1 MVGLV
6 GGNDSVHS
14 INFNTLFMQ
23 SFFTH
28 SINRT
33 LGTLVLAAA
42 VVALGAYAYLTFAQA
57 KYAGYGPTTIAV
69 SGEAEVM
76 ARPDVGTF
84 SFTVEA
90 EADDAAAAQ
99 TASAE
104 RMNAVLAYLTEQG
117 IEERDIKTQNYSLQ
131 PKYRYEERVC
141 PMGSY
146 CPPGERIAD
155 GFMVMQTVSV
165 KVRDLDAAGNIIA
178 GVGQTGATNISSLG
192 FTIDDPSI
200 LEAEARVLAIADA
213 EAKAEVLAE
222 ALGVTLV
229 RMIGFYEQEKTHYP
243 VYGMGGDM
251 MERSAMEMAV
261 APDMPVGEDATHS
274 LVTITYEIK

>member
-1 MVGLV
+1 
-6 GGNDSVHS
+6 
-14 INFNTLFMQ
+14 MQ
-23 SFFTH
+23 SFFTP

-33 LGTLVLAAA
+33 LGTLVLVAA

-57 KYAGYGPTTIAV
+57 KYAGYGPTTISV
-69 SGEAEVM
+69 SGEGEVM

-90 EADDAAAAQ
+90 EADDASAAQ

-117 IEERDIKTQNYSLQ
+117 IEERDVKTQNYSLQ
-131 PKYRYEERVC
+131 PKYRFEERVC

-155 GFMVMQTVSV
+155 GFTVMQTVSV
-165 KVRDLDAAGNIIA
+165 KVRDLDAAGDIIS

-200 LEAEARVLAIADA
+200 LEAEARGLAIADA
-213 EAKAEVLAE
+213 EAKAEALAE

-229 RMIGFYEQEKTHYP
+229 RMTGFYEQEEGYYP
-243 VYGMGGDM
+243 YGKGGDM
-251 MERSAMEMAV
+251 MMEQASFDGAV
-261 APDMPVGEDATHS
+261 APSLPVGEDETRS
-274 LVTITYEIK
+274 MVTITYEIR